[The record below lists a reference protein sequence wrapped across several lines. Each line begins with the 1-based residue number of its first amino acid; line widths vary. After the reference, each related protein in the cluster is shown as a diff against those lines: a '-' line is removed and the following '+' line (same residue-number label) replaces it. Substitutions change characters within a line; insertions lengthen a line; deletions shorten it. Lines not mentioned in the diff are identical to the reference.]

1 MHRRGVFFIDF
12 YFLFML
18 RDQAIMDKMDKNTLI
33 QMGYASSIGIAM
45 VLAIFGSLYFG
56 NWLDKKFG
64 TVPYFTI
71 LFLVIGILAGFK
83 NIYNMYKRNF
93 KDEDPVIKSL
103 KSEPHSRRPPP
114 AKA

>member
-1 MHRRGVFFIDF
+1 
-12 YFLFML
+12 
-18 RDQAIMDKMDKNTLI
+18 MDKIDRKSLM

-71 LFLVIGILAGFK
+71 LFLVIGVIAGFK
-83 NIYNMYKRNF
+83 NIYNMIQRNF
-93 KDEDPVIKSL
+93 KDEEPVIKSL
-103 KSEPHSRRPPP
+103 KSEPHRKRPPP